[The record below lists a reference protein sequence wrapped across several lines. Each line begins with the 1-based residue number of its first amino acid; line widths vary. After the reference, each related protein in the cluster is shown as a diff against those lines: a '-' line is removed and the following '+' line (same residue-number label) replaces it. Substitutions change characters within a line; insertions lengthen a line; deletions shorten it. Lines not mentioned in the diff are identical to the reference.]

1 MSANQQILLGVLCWI
16 AIAVASR
23 EVSFSIRGYG
33 REFMLAFG
41 TLLPLW
47 MLPWMIVSWIATA
60 VMRGGDTPLMAFT
73 FFGPI
78 AFLSIAAALAT
89 EKVMLILVLVAHVAG
104 LFILASLK
112 LRGERF
118 PELCGVQTLVLAIV
132 TAIFAHRVRKQ
143 RARKPDGLCTS
154 CGYPIRG
161 IRGNRCPECGAGVTR
176 PPQSWL

>member
-41 TLLPLW
+41 AFLPLW
-47 MLPWMIVSWIATA
+47 MEPWAILCLA
-60 VMRGGDTPLMAFT
+60 VAGMQRDETLGLAFT